1 MASRKPSM
9 DGVARNRYFLLVYGG
24 TMRHVVQVLLM
35 LFLLNGPLVGY
46 AQTPEATPA
55 PNGSVVPSASTPQ
68 TEPTPDK
75 TQQASDNSPAASIP
89 ASPLPAKTAK
99 AKRKR
104 HHLSG
109 FDIGI
114 IVEGGFLMFIAL
126 GPLGGR

>member
-1 MASRKPSM
+1 
-9 DGVARNRYFLLVYGG
+9 
-24 TMRHVVQVLLM
+24 MRHVVQVLLM
-35 LFLLNGPLVGY
+35 LFLLNGPLVDY

-75 TQQASDNSPAASIP
+75 TQQAPDNPPATSIP
-89 ASPLPAKTAK
+89 VSPSPAKTTK

-104 HHLSG
+104 GHLSG
-109 FDIGI
+109 LDIGI
-114 IVEGGFLMFIAL
+114 IVAGGFLLIIVV